1 MRATPPLLR
10 LMDAKK
16 ARPRK
21 APRVRPREMRL
32 HLDVARVLLDHSNPE
47 WFWWHTPNGGKR
59 DIITASLFKKMGVKP
74 GVFDFVLVA
83 PSATAHFF
91 ELKREGESLSD
102 AQVDFQNHAIRHGWP
117 HSVADTLDQALAVL
131 DHWGCLRIKIG
142 GAA

>member
-1 MRATPPLLR
+1 MTAIPPLLR
-10 LMDAKK
+10 LMAGKK

-83 PSATAHFF
+83 PSAVAHFL

-102 AQVDFQNHAIRHGWP
+102 AQEKFQLHAIKHGWP
-117 HSVADTLDQALAVL
+117 HSVADSFDTALAAL
-131 DHWGCLRIKIG
+131 DHWGALRIRIG
-142 GAA
+142 GAR